1 MSKKGKDTSGIIP
14 NGRKIR
20 VIRERQ
26 GFSQEGLAEKAGYDP
41 KSIGNLER
49 NTGNQSIN
57 LIQVLADTLGVPFEE
72 IVIDKNSLVGKHLI
86 SFDTY
91 LENKI
96 KNFIGRD
103 WLFEK
108 VDDLLNSS
116 NWNSGYILIQGNPG
130 AGKSAILS
138 KLIEQ
143 KDIYAYH
150 FNIATQGINT
160 TEKFLRN
167 LCARLINQYDIR
179 RESLPDDFEEDSKFL
194 SELLF
199 DVSKC
204 ITEKNPL
211 IIAIDALDEVS
222 DSRDISQRNNIL
234 NLPSSLPEHVYIIAT
249 TRNVKDLKLVVDNL
263 ASPIVIEEYAEF
275 NISDISAY
283 VEDYYSNSK
292 ELKSWAKKQ
301 KIKKDTFASEL
312 VRKSEGNFMYLC
324 HVLPAIEN
332 GVYSGIK
339 LDKLP
344 AGLMNYYIS
353 HWQIMEQ
360 QIGGRFDKTH
370 KKVICTLAAAEDLVG
385 IDLIAKWTKE
395 DIFLVREILDS
406 WNEFLSRQL
415 DESEKARIYHLSFR
429 EFLEQRVDPGL
440 KTYHKMIAD
449 SIADQLGDEFGIS

>member
-91 LENKI
+91 LENKTR
-96 KNFIGRD
+96 NFIGRE
-103 WLFEK
+103 WLFKK
-108 VDDLLNSS
+108 VDDLINSS
-116 NWNSGYILIQGNPG
+116 SRNSGYILIQGNPG

-167 LCARLINQYDIR
+167 LCARIINQFDIR
-179 RESLPDDFEEDSKFL
+179 RESLPGDFDEDSRFL

-199 DVSKC
+199 EASKF
-204 ITEKNPL
+204 IREKNPL

-234 NLPSSLPEHVYIIAT
+234 NLPSSLPENVYVIAT
-249 TRNVKDLKLVVDNL
+249 TRNIKDLKLVVDNL
-263 ASPIVIEEYAEF
+263 ACPIVIEEYPDL
-275 NISDISAY
+275 NSNDISEYIKA
-283 VEDYYSNSK
+283 YYSNSSL
-292 ELKSWAKKQ
+292 LKTWAKKQ
-301 KIKKDTFASEL
+301 KLSEAAF
-312 VRKSEGNFMYLC
+312 VAEMTQKSEGNFMYL
-324 HVLPAIEN
+324 HYVLPAIEA
-332 GVYSGIK
+332 GVYSKINLEK
-339 LDKLP
+339 IP
-344 AGLMNYYIS
+344 SGLMNYYSS
-353 HWQIMEQ
+353 HWQIMEHQ
-360 QIGGRFDKTH
+360 VGGKFDRTH
-370 KKVICTLAAAEDLVG
+370 KKIICTLAAAEDLVE
-385 IDLIAKWTKE
+385 IDLISKWTKE
-395 DIFLVREILDS
+395 DIFDVRVILDN
-406 WNEFLSRQL
+406 WNEFLFRIL
-415 DESEKARIYHLSFR
+415 AENEKARLYHLSFR

-449 SIADQLGDEFGIS
+449 SIEKQLEDELNM